1 MQKLTQVVLPD
12 GLAVLSRQNQ
22 AMNTDRM
29 PFVIEAHRD
38 LRFPVRPQEPPQ
50 CCVMAYPVQT
60 ADQPLSQVDRQGH
73 VIDRLIR
80 RIAIHDALVATADDA
95 VPFSLGHALFDV
107 IRLLMDIGEDQAG
120 IGCESQRRI
129 GIADVGNDFS
139 GQGRHIDGRRRRN
152 LTGQGQDIARNKG
165 FDSHMRSRVLGQ
177 VSIDDGVGN
186 LVTNLIGMAFGHGFR
201 CQIRVMAVSH
211 VISS

>member
-1 MQKLTQVVLPD
+1 MQVVLPD
-12 GLAVLSRQNQ
+12 GLAVLSRQDQ
-22 AMNTDRM
+22 AMDTDRM

-73 VIDRLIR
+73 VIGRLIR

-120 IGCESQRRI
+120 IGCESQRRV
-129 GIADVGNDFS
+129 GIADIGNDFP
-139 GQGRHIDGRRRRN
+139 G
-152 LTGQGQDIARNKG
+152 
-165 FDSHMRSRVLGQ
+165 
-177 VSIDDGVGN
+177 
-186 LVTNLIGMAFGHGFR
+186 
-201 CQIRVMAVSH
+201 
-211 VISS
+211 